1 MNTKRIN
8 ILLVLVVLC
17 AAVSLKAQNATVH
30 FSYDANGN
38 RTERYLSFQK
48 VEENGKSVEVGNEAL
63 SSATDFIASSQ
74 VSLYPNP
81 TYGKFTVA
89 LTEMGDVSIN
99 ATLSTTTGIVVSQTK
114 LTDMQHTF
122 DLSGQPA
129 GVYLL
134 RFSTDKETHVWKIV
148 KQ

>member
-8 ILLVLVVLC
+8 ILLILAMLC
-17 AAVSLKAQNATVH
+17 AAVNLKAQNATVH

-38 RTERYLSFQK
+38 RTTRYLTFQK
-48 VEENGKSVEVGNEAL
+48 VEENGKSAEADNEAL
-63 SSATDFIASSQ
+63 ASASDLIGTSQ

-89 LTEMGDVSIN
+89 MKEMGDVCIH
-99 ATLSTTTGIVVSQTK
+99 ATLTTTTGTVIQQGK
-114 LTDMQHTF
+114 LTSLQSTF

-134 RFSTDKETHVWKIV
+134 RLNTDEETHVWKIV